1 MPVEQIKK
9 MKMSFLEFMLLIAT
23 AAIQGVILPGSLVCC
38 ARYRTKA
45 AMLMCIGSASTLL
58 ASVVLAMVRPDV
70 PGRIKLTDFHA
81 GYIQL
86 KSQMS
91 WMYFPLYGG
100 MLLFALAT
108 VWLVIQIRQKRTQR

>member
-1 MPVEQIKK
+1 
-9 MKMSFLEFMLLIAT
+9 MKMSFLEFMLLLAA
-23 AAIQGVILPGSLVCC
+23 AAIQGVLLPGSIVCC

-45 AMLMCIGSASTLL
+45 AILMCIGSASTLL
-58 ASVVLAMVRPDV
+58 AAVVLAMVRPDV
-70 PGRIKLTDFHA
+70 PGRIKPTDFHE

-100 MLLFALAT
+100 MLLFTLAT
-108 VWLVIQIRQKRTQR
+108 VWLVIQIRQNGTQR

>member
-1 MPVEQIKK
+1 
-9 MKMSFLEFMLLIAT
+9 
-23 AAIQGVILPGSLVCC
+23 
-38 ARYRTKA
+38 
-45 AMLMCIGSASTLL
+45 MLMCIGSASTLL

-91 WMYFPLYGG
+91 WMYFPLHGG

>member
-1 MPVEQIKK
+1 
-9 MKMSFLEFMLLIAT
+9 MKMSFLEFMMLIA
-23 AAIQGVILPGSLVCC
+23 AAAVQGAFLPVSIVCYM
-38 ARYRTKA
+38 RYRTKTGII
-45 AMLMCIGSASTLL
+45 MILGSTSTLI

-70 PGRIKLTDFHA
+70 PGKIKPTDFHD

-86 KSQMS
+86 KYQMS

-108 VWLVIQIRQKRTQR
+108 VWLMIQIRQKGTQRY